1 MHLHKPATP
10 PPPQPATSNLK
21 FQQRWQLERSM
32 VEGEARYDDLE
43 DMVSAYEPVAQVLRL
58 LCLQSLTAG
67 GLKAGKY
74 DALK

>member
-1 MHLHKPATP
+1 
-10 PPPQPATSNLK
+10 
-21 FQQRWQLERSM
+21 M

>member
-1 MHLHKPATP
+1 
-10 PPPQPATSNLK
+10 
-21 FQQRWQLERSM
+21 M
-32 VEGEARYDDLE
+32 VEGESRLE
-43 DMVSAYEPVAQVLRL
+43 DVEEMVAAYEPVAHVLRL